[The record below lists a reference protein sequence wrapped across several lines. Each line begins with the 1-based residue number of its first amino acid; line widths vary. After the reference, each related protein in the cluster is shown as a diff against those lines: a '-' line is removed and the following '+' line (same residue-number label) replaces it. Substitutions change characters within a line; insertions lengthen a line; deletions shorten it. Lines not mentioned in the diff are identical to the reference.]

1 MIYGGVVY
9 LEIFKESLRALF
21 SNKLR
26 TFLSMLGIIIAIGA
40 VMTIIAIGDGA
51 RKQIKDT
58 LAGLGTKII
67 IINGQTSLYSSNPMT
82 VQDAENIKN
91 SVAYIEYAIS
101 VMGGANFI
109 VNNGKKTTKIHL
121 LGTFPEFFNMM
132 NLKISYG
139 RDLEEDD
146 IDKLRPCAV
155 IGFNIA
161 NELFGRQNVIGE
173 KIRLVINSSA
183 GGIVEVPFEIIGV
196 IEKTGSIVF
205 FNVDDLMIIPY
216 TVGEYRIMNSDYS
229 RKAPQIIASFID
241 ENTSD
246 LAIAGVDLYLFNKFK
261 DTKYYSITSQS
272 AMLESANQIVGIIN
286 VILVGIAAISLVV
299 GGIGIMNIM
308 LVTVKERTREI
319 GIKMA
324 IGATRQRILLEFLV
338 ESIILTVVAGLIGI
352 MLGGLL
358 SSIIAFFGRSFGLT
372 ALVTWRSILFSFGV
386 SAGVG
391 LFFGIYP
398 ANQASKLSPV
408 EALKYE

>member
-1 MIYGGVVY
+1 
-9 LEIFKESLRALF
+9 
-21 SNKLR
+21 
-26 TFLSMLGIIIAIGA
+26 MLGIIIAIGA

>member
-1 MIYGGVVY
+1 MIYRGGVY
-9 LEIFKESLRALF
+9 LEIFKESLRTLF

-26 TFLSMLGIIIAIGA
+26 TFLSMLGIIIGIGA

-91 SVAYIEYAIS
+91 SVAYIEYATSI
-101 VMGGANFI
+101 MGGANFI
-109 VNNGKKTTKIHL
+109 VNNGKKTTKTHL

-183 GGIVEVPFEIIGV
+183 GGIVKVPFEIIGV
-196 IEKTGSIVF
+196 IEKTGGEAGF
-205 FNVDDLMIIPY
+205 FQC
-216 TVGEYRIMNSDYS
+216 G
-229 RKAPQIIASFID
+229 
-241 ENTSD
+241 
-246 LAIAGVDLYLFNKFK
+246 
-261 DTKYYSITSQS
+261 
-272 AMLESANQIVGIIN
+272 
-286 VILVGIAAISLVV
+286 
-299 GGIGIMNIM
+299 
-308 LVTVKERTREI
+308 
-319 GIKMA
+319 
-324 IGATRQRILLEFLV
+324 
-338 ESIILTVVAGLIGI
+338 
-352 MLGGLL
+352 
-358 SSIIAFFGRSFGLT
+358 
-372 ALVTWRSILFSFGV
+372 
-386 SAGVG
+386 
-391 LFFGIYP
+391 
-398 ANQASKLSPV
+398 
-408 EALKYE
+408 

>member
-1 MIYGGVVY
+1 MIYRGGVY
-9 LEIFKESLRALF
+9 LEIFKESLIALF

-26 TFLSMLGIIIAIGA
+26 TFLSMLGIIIGIGA
-40 VMTIIAIGDGA
+40 VMTIIAIGNGA

-91 SVAYIEYAIS
+91 SVAYIEYATS
-101 VMGGANFI
+101 VMGGVNFV
-109 VNNGKKTTKIHL
+109 VNNGKKTTKTHL

-372 ALVTWRSILFSFGV
+372 ALLTWRSILFSFGV

-398 ANQASKLSPV
+398 ANQASKLNPV

>member
-1 MIYGGVVY
+1 M
-9 LEIFKESLRALF
+9 EIFKESLRTLF

>member
-1 MIYGGVVY
+1 

-26 TFLSMLGIIIAIGA
+26 TFLSMLGIIIGIGA

-67 IINGQTSLYSSNPMT
+67 IINGQTSFYSSNPMT

-91 SVAYIEYAIS
+91 SVSYIEYATSI
-101 VMGGANFI
+101 MGGGNFI
-109 VNNGKKTTKIHL
+109 VNNGKKTTRTHL

-183 GGIVEVPFEIIGV
+183 GEIVKVPFEIIGV

-216 TVGEYRIMNSDYS
+216 TVGEYRLMNSDYS
-229 RKAPQIIASFID
+229 RKAPQIMASFVD
-241 ENTSD
+241 ENSSD
-246 LAIAGVDLYLFNKFK
+246 LAIAGIDLYLFNKFK

-272 AMLESANQIVGIIN
+272 AMLESVNQIVGIIN

-324 IGATRQRILLEFLV
+324 IGATRQRILFEFLV

-358 SSIIAFFGRSFGLT
+358 SSVIAFFGRSFGLT
-372 ALVTWRSILFSFGV
+372 ALVTWRSILLSFGV

-408 EALKYE
+408 EALRYE

>member
-1 MIYGGVVY
+1 

-26 TFLSMLGIIIAIGA
+26 TFLSMLGIIIGIGA

-67 IINGQTSLYSSNPMT
+67 IINGQTSFYSSNPMT

-91 SVAYIEYAIS
+91 SVSYIEYATSI
-101 VMGGANFI
+101 MGGGNFI
-109 VNNGKKTTKIHL
+109 VNNGKKTTRTHL

-173 KIRLVINSSA
+173 KIRLVINSST
-183 GGIVEVPFEIIGV
+183 GEIVKVPFEIIGV

-216 TVGEYRIMNSDYS
+216 TVGEYRLMNSDYS
-229 RKAPQIIASFID
+229 RKAPQIMASFVD
-241 ENTSD
+241 ENSSD
-246 LAIAGVDLYLFNKFK
+246 LAIAGIDLYLFNKFK

-272 AMLESANQIVGIIN
+272 AMLESVNQIVGIIN

-324 IGATRQRILLEFLV
+324 IGATRQRILFEFLV

-358 SSIIAFFGRSFGLT
+358 SSVIAFFGRSFGLT
-372 ALVTWRSILFSFGV
+372 ALVTWRSILLSFGV

-408 EALKYE
+408 EALRYK